1 MTENIKEKKDEIRL
15 IPIQKESLQIISL
28 DKFTFEQ
35 TKNVNNLFD
44 KKNLNFQNSGQF
56 TIQKLIKL
64 LNTIEKRDSVELI
77 SIEKE
82 KNEEKNETTSKWI
95 TEISETNKLTIE
107 RKEAFLNQI
116 SANEKNEI
124 LRAKKGKNDENKM
137 KRNEEKNEELIGRK
151 NEDKIKIV
159 QTIQKNEVEN
169 ETEDGDIKMII
180 KYDGNT
186 VFDSDKVKQDEKKEM
201 AEKNLCDGC
210 IIY

>member
-1 MTENIKEKKDEIRL
+1 M
-15 IPIQKESLQIISL
+15 
-28 DKFTFEQ
+28 
-35 TKNVNNLFD
+35 NNLFD

-151 NEDKIKIV
+151 NEDKIKID